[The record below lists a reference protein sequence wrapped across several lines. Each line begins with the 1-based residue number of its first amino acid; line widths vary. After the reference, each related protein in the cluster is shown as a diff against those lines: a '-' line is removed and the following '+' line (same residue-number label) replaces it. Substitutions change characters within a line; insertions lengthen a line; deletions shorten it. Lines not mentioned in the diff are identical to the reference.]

1 MTDTT
6 GVARVSHRFSVPA
19 ERVYDAFLDVSKAR
33 RFLYASP
40 AGEIVQAEL
49 DPRVGGAY
57 VITDQRDGAE
67 VEHSGTYLELE
78 RPRRIVLLGLK
89 GDGLM
94 GPATAWGRALSTKL
108 GAVLFLLSPS
118 LVRSHFAIR
127 CVDAAL
133 LGCSAALFRWAQ
145 GGQG

>member
-1 MTDTT
+1 
-6 GVARVSHRFSVPA
+6 
-19 ERVYDAFLDVSKAR
+19 
-33 RFLYASP
+33 
-40 AGEIVQAEL
+40 
-49 DPRVGGAY
+49 
-57 VITDQRDGAE
+57 
-67 VEHSGTYLELE
+67 
-78 RPRRIVLLGLK
+78 
-89 GDGLM
+89 M

-118 LVRSHFAIR
+118 LVRSDFAIR